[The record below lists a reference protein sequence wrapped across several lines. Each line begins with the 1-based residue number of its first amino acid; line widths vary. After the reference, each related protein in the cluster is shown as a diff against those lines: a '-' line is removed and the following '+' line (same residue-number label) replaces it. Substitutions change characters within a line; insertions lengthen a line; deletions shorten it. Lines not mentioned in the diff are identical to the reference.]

1 MKNKTKSI
9 SIRLNTEEYTKLSN
23 ISNIYH
29 LSNSEYIRSLINSIN
44 PVENYHSAEIASALS
59 RLYIRLK
66 ELGIGEDAIAK
77 EVETLCRMLSL

>member
-1 MKNKTKSI
+1 MKTKTKSI
-9 SIRLNTEEYTKLSN
+9 SIRLNAEEYTKLSN

-66 ELGIGEDAIAK
+66 ELGIGEDVIAK
-77 EVETLCRMLSL
+77 EVEALCRTLSL

>member
-9 SIRLNTEEYTKLSN
+9 SIRLNTEEYTRLSN
-23 ISNIYH
+23 ISNKNHI
-29 LSNSEYIRSLINSIN
+29 SNSEYIRSLINSIN

-77 EVETLCRMLSL
+77 EVGALCQTLSL